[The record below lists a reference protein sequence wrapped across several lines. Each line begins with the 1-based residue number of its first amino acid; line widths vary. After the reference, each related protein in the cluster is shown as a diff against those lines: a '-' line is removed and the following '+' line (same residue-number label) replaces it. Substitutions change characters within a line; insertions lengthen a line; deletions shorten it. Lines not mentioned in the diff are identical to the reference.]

1 MLPTKTTTMAKGHNK
16 SNNKDST
23 APIMTMNSNKE
34 TPLTNP
40 SLKYVDGPLL
50 CEFLWKQEKE
60 KNEDSVQ
67 ETYEEYRK
75 RYCLNYIRS
84 FFNKHLDDSWF
95 RRLYSPGVQYQTR
108 VQERQRRLSQAKAI
122 LDATQSNTT
131 RDDFLTNVRLSGG
144 IKGGPQHHQS
154 IDKLNRV
161 RTSHLLAVSAIHVT
175 DIPHFV
181 TDSQI
186 LNALHEA
193 MYLTDDEHER
203 HNNQDNALELFPTS
217 NLSMVPHTILQRDV
231 IVVGNA
237 KSFSNILHKLRKS
250 SKVAVPRKHSEK
262 EPLLLEV
269 ECSDPYGREQ
279 VDNNNNPN
287 DSILLRSNYPL
298 KATVQ
303 LEPLDETSSLRTIVL
318 SAAVSSETR
327 IEPDKEAAITIAMAL
342 DAKLGMED
350 VGIQKILESLS
361 SSNPSLSP
369 EMMLDVAI
377 AYLRRVHLFCFYTAE
392 SCHNFADFLI
402 KHNVIYL
409 RLENADAIL
418 KASCTDQ
425 VGENDANNTNDNN
438 INDILENDLLVQR
451 LDKAL
456 SMALEQSQEWEAQ
469 DYFQDVKQAA
479 MEIQQLEKEAESDWL
494 RDHCILDDDNRAR
507 CAFRFCHKLF
517 KDVSF
522 LYKHLL
528 KKHKEYLL
536 AEQAKCHDAYMMQN
550 WDGAEERL
558 CVPPILVDCGAR
570 FGTVSTPIF
579 GRDPDCVDPEP
590 ELWKREEEFREQREK
605 REAAHHPS
613 SSRPFGSSRPRDP
626 EMTAPP
632 PQLPPRVFVD
642 VDDMKEEK
650 VELNFENIEVPEP
663 VIQKKKKRRKLL

>member
-1 MLPTKTTTMAKGHNK
+1 MA
-16 SNNKDST
+16 
-23 APIMTMNSNKE
+23 
-34 TPLTNP
+34 
-40 SLKYVDGPLL
+40 
-50 CEFLWKQEKE
+50 
-60 KNEDSVQ
+60 
-67 ETYEEYRK
+67 
-75 RYCLNYIRS
+75 
-84 FFNKHLDDSWF
+84 
-95 RRLYSPGVQYQTR
+95 
-108 VQERQRRLSQAKAI
+108 
-122 LDATQSNTT
+122 
-131 RDDFLTNVRLSGG
+131 
-144 IKGGPQHHQS
+144 
-154 IDKLNRV
+154 
-161 RTSHLLAVSAIHVT
+161 
-175 DIPHFV
+175 
-181 TDSQI
+181 
-186 LNALHEA
+186 
-193 MYLTDDEHER
+193 
-203 HNNQDNALELFPTS
+203 
-217 NLSMVPHTILQRDV
+217 PHTTLQRDV
-231 IVVGNA
+231 IVVGDA
-237 KSFSNILHKLRKS
+237 KSISNILHKLRKS
-250 SKVAVPRKHSEK
+250 SKIAVPRKHSEK

-279 VDNNNNPN
+279 VDNNNNNNNPN

-298 KATVQ
+298 KTTVQ
-303 LEPLDETSSLRTIVL
+303 LEPLEETASLRTIVL

-327 IEPDKEAAITIAMAL
+327 IESDKEAAITIAMAL
-342 DAKLGMED
+342 DSKLGMED
-350 VGIQKILESLS
+350 VGIQKILESLSSS

-418 KASCTDQ
+418 KASCTYQ
-425 VGENDANNTNDNN
+425 GGENDANNTDNHHL
-438 INDILENDLLVQR
+438 NDILENDLLVQR

-456 SMALEQSQEWEAQ
+456 ALALEQSQEWETQ
-469 DYFQDVKQAA
+469 DYFQDVKQVA
-479 MEIQQLEKEAESDWL
+479 MEIQQLEKESESDWL

-517 KDVSF
+517 KDASF

-550 WDGAEERL
+550 WDGAEERP

-613 SSRPFGSSRPRDP
+613 SSRPVAGGTRPRDP
-626 EMTAPP
+626 ELTTIPP
-632 PQLPPRVFVD
+632 PPPPRVFVD